1 MREDETENSGGAASS
16 ASYAAPSF
24 LRRRILLLSDS
35 PEVAYLELLDR
46 VYSFKSTDPV
56 DDSHKCGVVPVPCIA
71 VAAYFYFSQC
81 NLTCGGA
88 VESVDC
94 RWRRGRKVMRWKS
107 GRTG

>member
-81 NLTCGGA
+81 NLTWA
-88 VESVDC
+88 VEGLLKASIADGGEV
-94 RWRRGRKVMRWKS
+94 GR
-107 GRTG
+107 